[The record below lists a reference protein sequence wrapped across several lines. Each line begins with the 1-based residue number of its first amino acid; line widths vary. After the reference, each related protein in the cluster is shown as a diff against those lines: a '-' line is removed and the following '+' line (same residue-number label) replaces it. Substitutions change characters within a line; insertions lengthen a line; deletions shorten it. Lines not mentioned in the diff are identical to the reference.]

1 MHELANKTD
10 SIDII
15 KLLKPF
21 IKEETLKVID
31 KKGKK
36 AYEYASNQAI
46 IRLIKPKD
54 EKREEEGAA

>member
-1 MHELANKTD
+1 MHELAKKTD

-21 IKEETLKVID
+21 VKEETLKVID
-31 KKGKK
+31 KNGKK

-46 IRLIKPKD
+46 LILIKPKD
-54 EKREEEGAA
+54 EQSE